1 MDRPALKAAAKA
13 QIKGNLGTIFVIVL
27 LIGLLCCIP
36 LFGFILAPGLSISL
50 CMIYLNLTKG
60 QSPEVGHMFSGTKVL
75 GKAWWLQI
83 LTAFFVFLWSL
94 LLFIPGIVKS
104 YAYSMAPYVLADNPT
119 FTAREA
125 LRESKRITQ
134 GHKGQLFILELSFFG
149 WMLLQVLVTNGIGLA
164 VGSMLGQEHFM
175 VSVASYVLSGVVSLI
190 LFPYMQLTFAQY
202 YNYLTGWRSAESR
215 DEYEIRF

>member
-36 LFGFILAPGLSISL
+36 VVGIILAPGLSVSL
-50 CMIYLNLTKG
+50 CMVYLNLTKG

-134 GHKGQLFILELSFFG
+134 GHKGQLFVLELSFFG
-149 WMLLQVLVTNGIGLA
+149 WMLLACIPIVGTIVLLV
-164 VGSMLGQEHFM
+164 
-175 VSVASYVLSGVVSLI
+175 YVI
-190 LFPYMQLTFAQY
+190 PYMSATYANA
-202 YNYLTGWRSAESR
+202 YNALKASANTNTVE
-215 DEYEIRF
+215 F

>member
-149 WMLLQVLVTNGIGLA
+149 WMLLACIPIVGTIVMLVYI
-164 VGSMLGQEHFM
+164 
-175 VSVASYVLSGVVSLI
+175 I
-190 LFPYMQLTFAQY
+190 PYMSATYANA
-202 YNYLTGWRSAESR
+202 YNALKASANTNTVE
-215 DEYEIRF
+215 F

>member
-27 LIGLLCCIP
+27 LISLLCCIP
-36 LFGFILAPGLSISL
+36 LFGFVLAPGLSISL

-104 YAYSMAPYVLADNPT
+104 YAYSMALYVLADNPT

-149 WMLLQVLVTNGIGLA
+149 WMLLACIPIVGTIVMLVYI
-164 VGSMLGQEHFM
+164 
-175 VSVASYVLSGVVSLI
+175 I
-190 LFPYMQLTFAQY
+190 PYMSVTYANA
-202 YNYLTGWRSAESR
+202 YNALKASANTNTVE
-215 DEYEIRF
+215 F

>member
-1 MDRPALKAAAKA
+1 MDRPAIKAAAKA

-104 YAYSMAPYVLADNPT
+104 YAYSMALYVLADNPT

-134 GHKGQLFILELSFFG
+134 GHKWQLFVLELSFFG
-149 WMLLQVLVTNGIGLA
+149 WMLLACIPIVGTIVLLV
-164 VGSMLGQEHFM
+164 
-175 VSVASYVLSGVVSLI
+175 YVI
-190 LFPYMQLTFAQY
+190 PYMSATYANA
-202 YNYLTGWRSAESR
+202 YNALKASANTNTVE
-215 DEYEIRF
+215 F

>member
-104 YAYSMAPYVLADNPT
+104 YAYSMALYVLADNPT

-149 WMLLQVLVTNGIGLA
+149 WMLLACIPIVGTIVMLVYI
-164 VGSMLGQEHFM
+164 
-175 VSVASYVLSGVVSLI
+175 I
-190 LFPYMQLTFAQY
+190 PYMSATYANA
-202 YNYLTGWRSAESR
+202 YNALKASANTNTAE
-215 DEYEIRF
+215 F

>member
-60 QSPEVGHMFSGTKVL
+60 QSPEIGHMFSGTKVL

-104 YAYSMAPYVLADNPT
+104 YAYSMALYVLADNPT

-149 WMLLQVLVTNGIGLA
+149 WMLLACIPIVGTIVMLVYI
-164 VGSMLGQEHFM
+164 
-175 VSVASYVLSGVVSLI
+175 I
-190 LFPYMQLTFAQY
+190 PYMSATYANA
-202 YNYLTGWRSAESR
+202 YNALKASANTNTVE
-215 DEYEIRF
+215 F

>member
-149 WMLLQVLVTNGIGLA
+149 WILLACIPIVGTIVMLVYI
-164 VGSMLGQEHFM
+164 
-175 VSVASYVLSGVVSLI
+175 I
-190 LFPYMQLTFAQY
+190 PYMSATYANA
-202 YNYLTGWRSAESR
+202 YNALKASANTNTVE
-215 DEYEIRF
+215 F

>member
-36 LFGFILAPGLSISL
+36 LFGFIWAPGLSISL
-50 CMIYLNLTKG
+50 CMIYLNLTRG

-104 YAYSMAPYVLADNPT
+104 YAYSMALYVLADNPT

-149 WMLLQVLVTNGIGLA
+149 WMLLACIPIVGTIVMLVYI
-164 VGSMLGQEHFM
+164 
-175 VSVASYVLSGVVSLI
+175 I
-190 LFPYMQLTFAQY
+190 PYMSATYANA
-202 YNYLTGWRSAESR
+202 YNALKASANTNTVE
-215 DEYEIRF
+215 F

>member
-75 GKAWWLQI
+75 GKAWLLQI

-149 WMLLQVLVTNGIGLA
+149 WMLLACIPIVGTIVMLVYI
-164 VGSMLGQEHFM
+164 
-175 VSVASYVLSGVVSLI
+175 I
-190 LFPYMQLTFAQY
+190 PYMSATYANA
-202 YNYLTGWRSAESR
+202 YNALKASANTNTVE
-215 DEYEIRF
+215 F

>member
-104 YAYSMAPYVLADNPT
+104 YAYSMALYVLADNPT

-149 WMLLQVLVTNGIGLA
+149 WMLLACIPIVGTIVMLVYI
-164 VGSMLGQEHFM
+164 
-175 VSVASYVLSGVVSLI
+175 I
-190 LFPYMQLTFAQY
+190 PYMSATYANA
-202 YNYLTGWRSAESR
+202 YNALKASANTNTVE
-215 DEYEIRF
+215 F